1 MTMGM
6 GETENQVSTGR
17 GDMGGAASHRV
28 READNG
34 QKISHI
40 IIWLQ
45 RKAASRQAWINPQA

>member
-1 MTMGM
+1 MTMGT

-17 GDMGGAASHRV
+17 GDVGGAASHRV

-40 IIWLQ
+40 IWLQ
-45 RKAASRQAWINPQA
+45 RKAASGQAWINLQA